1 MERHITGGIVLDG
14 KLSILLLRSIYQPHS
29 PGHDG
34 AVLIDKDR
42 ILRFA
47 AHLPLS
53 KDLSQMLIIA
63 LLDVLSGP
71 TPITAVVSI
80 AAVKI
85 DATDLMFGNLLGSNL
100 FNMAILA
107 VDDLLYLKGPILAHA
122 SPAHVGTANAAMAI
136 TAIAVIGL
144 TYRVSKKRLLFAWDS
159 WAILAVYVFAVSV
172 VYVMR

>member
-1 MERHITGGIVLDG
+1 LERHITGGIVLDG

-107 VDDLLYLKGPILAHA
+107 VDDLL
-122 SPAHVGTANAAMAI
+122 
-136 TAIAVIGL
+136 
-144 TYRVSKKRLLFAWDS
+144 
-159 WAILAVYVFAVSV
+159 
-172 VYVMR
+172 